1 MGFFPPCIC
10 CTHNFHLRTK
20 TAFSFLSLSERECFH
35 LCVYTTDQQNIS
47 VYTNYDDK
55 KTYIY
60 VTFQSKRP
68 TYLINN
74 AMLLDCTYRSALKPY
89 ISISLNVFSF
99 PSLPK
104 TAKFYF
110 HEDFSFLFFLQLQE

>member
-1 MGFFPPCIC
+1 MM
-10 CTHNFHLRTK
+10 TK
-20 TAFSFLSLSERECFH
+20 
-35 LCVYTTDQQNIS
+35 NI
-47 VYTNYDDK
+47 N
-55 KTYIY
+55 IY

-74 AMLLDCTYRSALKPY
+74 AMQLDCTYRSALKPN
-89 ISISLNVFSF
+89 ILIPLNIFSF